1 VELMSSSDEQGAKLR
16 DLWAGEF
23 GDAYIERNIDAV
35 AKTADFWRGM
45 LTRFPAAS
53 ALEVGCNVGGN
64 LIRIAE
70 QLGATNVA
78 GVDVNE
84 NALAVLAER
93 LPDADLRCAT
103 AVGLPFTDD
112 SFDLV
117 FTMGVLIHV
126 APNELEPA
134 MREVVRCSRRYVL
147 AGEYYA
153 PEVTELPYRGERG
166 ALYKRDYGALYEAL
180 DAGLRLAETGFLPL
194 SEGAFDDVTYW
205 LFEVPGSQTTAV

>member
-1 VELMSSSDEQGAKLR
+1 VQRVSGDEHGARLR

-23 GDAYIERNIDAV
+23 GNAYIERNIDA
-35 AKTADFWRGM
+35 AARTADFWRGL
-45 LTRFPAAS
+45 LTRLPVSS
-53 ALEVGCNVGGN
+53 ALEVGCNIGGN

-70 QLGATNVA
+70 QLGAANVA

-84 NALAVLAER
+84 TALTMLAEQ
-93 LPDADLRCAT
+93 LPDADLRCAP
-103 AVGLPFTDD
+103 AVGLPFADD

-126 APNELEPA
+126 APNDLEPA
-134 MREVVRCSRRYVL
+134 MRQVIRCSRRYVL

-153 PEVTELPYRGERG
+153 SDVTEVPYRGQEG

-180 DAGLRLAETGFLPL
+180 DSNLRLVETGFLAA
-194 SEGAFDDVTYW
+194 SEGPFDDITYW
-205 LFEVPGSQTTAV
+205 LFEVPGAPPHP